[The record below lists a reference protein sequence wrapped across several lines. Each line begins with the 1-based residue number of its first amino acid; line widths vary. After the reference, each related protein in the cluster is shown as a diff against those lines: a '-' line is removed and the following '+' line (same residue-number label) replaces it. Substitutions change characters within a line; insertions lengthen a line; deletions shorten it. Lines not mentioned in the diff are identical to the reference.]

1 MKRLLCML
9 VLLATVIPAMAQ
21 KTSSRKVVYG
31 GNASIGVNC
40 GVSKDINSNS
50 VSATTTHGVFLKD
63 DLFLGLGT
71 GINYELSGLIWLP
84 IYAETSFNVADCY
97 NFTPFLSCRIGGE
110 VVALDVDSSR
120 KGGGIMLSPAAGVS
134 FGRYS
139 FKLSYQYGAGSLY
152 QKYDR
157 YETLE
162 RDYELHYI
170 GVSFQ
175 LNFGGR

>member
-1 MKRLLCML
+1 
-9 VLLATVIPAMAQ
+9 
-21 KTSSRKVVYG
+21 
-31 GNASIGVNC
+31 
-40 GVSKDINSNS
+40 
-50 VSATTTHGVFLKD
+50 
-63 DLFLGLGT
+63 
-71 GINYELSGLIWLP
+71 
-84 IYAETSFNVADCY
+84 
-97 NFTPFLSCRIGGE
+97 